1 MKRRE
6 AANIRARRLEEP
18 SQQTRR
24 RWGTL
29 SLIKQEESDAN
40 IFTSKHSKAAKG
52 SSRVVPE
59 SESSASQCPGR
70 NGLCH
75 VNDRWMWDDADEQL
89 HGRVVRP
96 ADEYAETKISP
107 DLLRK
112 RSQSRSQKPAEKTSR
127 DRARGVIC
135 RSVERSPQGMGGGEN
150 AGAGPGCQRPGGS
163 VYGALDQCDV
173 SRMWDESGLDN
184 ARRTSSRGMAA
195 SLGTDAQT
203 TGRRGP
209 GGVDRAGDGRSWVIC
224 GLGVSGDPSQ

>member
-70 NGLCH
+70 NGLWH

-96 ADEYAETKISP
+96 ADEYAETKISR

-135 RSVERSPQGMGGGEN
+135 RSVERNPEAGGRGRKRWCWPWMP
-150 AGAGPGCQRPGGS
+150 APWGIGLRCSRKVGCIE
-163 VYGALDQCDV
+163 DV
-173 SRMWDESGLDN
+173 G
-184 ARRTSSRGMAA
+184 
-195 SLGTDAQT
+195 
-203 TGRRGP
+203 
-209 GGVDRAGDGRSWVIC
+209 
-224 GLGVSGDPSQ
+224 